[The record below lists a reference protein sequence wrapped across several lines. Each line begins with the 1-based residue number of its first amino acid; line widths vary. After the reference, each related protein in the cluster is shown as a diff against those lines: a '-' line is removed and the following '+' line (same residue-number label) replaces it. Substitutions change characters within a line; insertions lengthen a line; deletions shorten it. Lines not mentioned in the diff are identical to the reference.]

1 MLETL
6 TTANQKITGRERS
19 CTQCATIY
27 RAQRSTSSYCST
39 SCRKKSNRGTPPK
52 ALGPKQWSPITKAL
66 HKVGYVGITG
76 PVSNRINAPATYA
89 LTVPPEHAY
98 GELSYHFN
106 RKGWGCVSQE
116 EFGEAL
122 RLDSIE
128 PFYVLS
134 TKAAA
139 DKLWRDRNTQRLQ
152 RLS

>member
-1 MLETL
+1 MYETQ

-19 CTQCATIY
+19 CAQCATIY
-27 RAQRSTSSYCST
+27 RALRNTSTYCST
-39 SCRKKSNRGTPPK
+39 SCRKKGSRGSPAK
-52 ALGPKQWSPITKAL
+52 ALGPKQWSSITKAL
-66 HKVGYVGITG
+66 QKVGYVGITG

-116 EFGEAL
+116 EFNEAL
-122 RLDSIE
+122 RLDSVE
-128 PFYVLS
+128 PFYALS
-134 TKAAA
+134 PKAAA
-139 DKLWRDRNTQRLQ
+139 NKLWRDRNTQRLQ

>member
-39 SCRKKSNRGTPPK
+39 SCRKKGNRGTPRKGLSPD
-52 ALGPKQWSPITKAL
+52 QWSPITKAL
-66 HKVGYVGITG
+66 YKVGYVGI
-76 PVSNRINAPATYA
+76 SSPADRTVRTPTTYS

-106 RKGWGCVSQE
+106 RRGWGCVSRE
-116 EFGEAL
+116 EFNEAL
-122 RLDSIE
+122 RLDSVE
-128 PFYVLS
+128 PFYKLS
-134 TKAAA
+134 PEAATH
-139 DKLWRDRNTQRLQ
+139 KLWRDRKPRRPQ